1 MMLRYVTDPFDVVMV
16 LDMSLC
22 FLITPISANCFLIYF
37 KMLGFPPEVE
47 RGKGGIP
54 PCLPPPLDEKL
65 ACPHPH
71 VPHCFDPRMPILLFS
86 CSFWSSRPY
95 CPSSK
100 SNPFGKPW
108 DVQSDKGSLKIMSH
122 SKGSRWLHFR
132 TFHFSFPLLVCKCKW
147 GRQEGGRNYNCL

>member
-1 MMLRYVTDPFDVVMV
+1 MFSLFKKLIIPVQFLWFTKILPTPITVYMMLRYVTDPFDVVMV

-47 RGKGGIP
+47 RGKGGTP
-54 PCLPPPLDEKL
+54 PRPPPPPPLDEKL

-86 CSFWSSRPY
+86 CSFWSSCPY

-100 SNPFGKPW
+100 SNPFGKP
-108 DVQSDKGSLKIMSH
+108 
-122 SKGSRWLHFR
+122 
-132 TFHFSFPLLVCKCKW
+132 
-147 GRQEGGRNYNCL
+147 